1 MMLQYLIGGFI
12 SFVSVFL
19 KGFQHQNVI
28 GGHYRSAFFI
38 SYAMALADVAIINF
52 AVARGWTMALPM
64 GTGAALGIV
73 TSMYIHRRLLERKK
87 T

>member
-1 MMLQYLIGGFI
+1 MLQYFVGGLI

-28 GGHYRSAFFI
+28 GGHFKWAFFI

-52 AVARGWTMALPM
+52 AVDRGWAMALPM

-73 TSMYIHRRLLERKK
+73 TSMWLHRRYLNSKE
-87 T
+87 